1 MNNQKLKDYFI
12 KTLSMSDVKANEL
25 AEKYAYREINKSD
38 VLLKIDKTSN
48 ETFFIEQGMI
58 RTFTFDIDGNEITTN
73 IYTAPCFASDFLSFF
88 KREPSKENVQALT
101 DCKIWSM
108 TYEQVQDSFHNIPE
122 FREFGRMLLINNYS
136 NLKDRM
142 LGMIQLTAE
151 QRYDKLLKDN
161 PEVFQHL
168 ALKHIATYLGITDTS
183 LSRIRKDFTKK

>member
-1 MNNQKLKDYFI
+1 MMNNQKLKDYFI

-25 AEKYAYREINKSD
+25 AEKYTFREINKND

-48 ETFFIEQGMI
+48 ETYFIEQGMV

-108 TYEQVQDSFHNIPE
+108 TYEQVQESFHNIPE

-161 PEVFQHL
+161 PEIFQHL
-168 ALKHIATYLGITDTS
+168 ALKHIATYL
-183 LSRIRKDFTKK
+183 